1 MLNGNIRNIRSQPLS
16 FFTELKRRHVF
27 KVGIAYVV
35 VAWLILQVADTLLG
49 NLNLPEWTFRLI
61 LVLLT
66 IGFPLAIML
75 AWAYDLSPD
84 GIKRTLASDDKDTSQ
99 ASERPAP
106 DSRVSSAT
114 PPKASVAVLPFVN
127 MSGDKSNEYF
137 SDGLAEELL
146 NVLAKID
153 QLKVAARTSS
163 FHFKGQTGNVAEIAS
178 SLGVAT
184 VLEGSVRQSGS
195 RIRITAQL
203 ISATDGYHLWSETY
217 DRELDDIFK
226 VQDEIASSVA
236 AALKVKLLGQ
246 EGEKITAS
254 GTNDTAA
261 FQAYLRGMHYK
272 NQGSDKDAMRNAVR
286 AFENAIEL
294 DPQYAQAY
302 AGLASSWDLLTTNSF
317 IRFEEGI
324 PNIASSAARAI
335 ELGPDLADGYLVQGR
350 MLLHYKLDQ
359 QGARKAINMAMK
371 LNPGNSEVQVE
382 FARISCYFG
391 DVEASVSAANKALEL
406 DPVSKYAHYFLG
418 HVLYFGR
425 RYDEAIR
432 VFQDLL
438 RLDPVYPRPRYTM
451 GMCIFMK
458 GDAVRGLEEVANEPL
473 SWMQQSGSA
482 ILLHKLG
489 RHAEAEEFMRKLFL
503 ENDENYALYQLG
515 QIHAQWGEVDTALMY
530 LNKAHTFEDP
540 GLSQLLVDPLLD
552 PIRKDPRFDQMLIEL
567 GFK

>member
-1 MLNGNIRNIRSQPLS
+1 M
-16 FFTELKRRHVF
+16 
-27 KVGIAYVV
+27 
-35 VAWLILQVADTLLG
+35 ILQVVDTLLG
-49 NLNLPEWTFRLI
+49 NLEMPEWTFRLI
-61 LVLLT
+61 LILLV
-66 IGFPLAIML
+66 IGFPVAVFL
-75 AWAYDLSPD
+75 AWAYDLNPD
-84 GIKRTLASDDKDTSQ
+84 GVRRT
-99 ASERPAP
+99 
-106 DSRVSSAT
+106 SSADNGNAALESEPST
-114 PPKASVAVLPFVN
+114 PVATVRGRVPPEASIAVLPFIN

-163 FHFKGQTGNVAEIAS
+163 FHFRGETGNVADIAN

-184 VLEGSVRQSGS
+184 ILEGSVRRSGS

-203 ISATDGYHLWSETY
+203 ISAADGYHLWSETY
-217 DRELDDIFK
+217 DRELDDIFA

-236 AALKVKLLGQ
+236 TALKVKLLGQ
-246 EGEKITAS
+246 EGEQLNAN
-254 GTNDTAA
+254 GTSNTAA
-261 FQAYLRGMHYK
+261 FQAYLQGMHYK
-272 NQGSDKDAMRNAVR
+272 NQGSNEIAMQNAVS
-286 AFENAIEL
+286 AFEKAIEL

-302 AGLASSWDLLTTNSF
+302 AGLASSWDWLTTNSF
-317 IRFEEGI
+317 IRYEEGI
-324 PNIASSAARAI
+324 PNIEKSAARAM

-359 QGARKAINMAMK
+359 RGARKAINMAMK

-391 DVEASVSAANKALEL
+391 DVDASVSAANKALEL

-425 RYDEAIR
+425 RYDEAIK

-438 RLDPVYPRPRYTM
+438 KLDPVYPRPRYTM

-458 GDAVRGLEEVANEPL
+458 GDITSALQEVTNEPL
-473 SWMQQSGSA
+473 GWMQQSGSA

-489 RHAEAEEFMRKLFL
+489 RHAEAERYRRMLFV
-503 ENDENYALYQLG
+503 EGDENYALYQLG
-515 QIHAQWGEVDTALMY
+515 QIHAQWGDTDNALMY

-552 PIRKDPRFDQMLIEL
+552 PIREDPRFDQMLIEL

>member
-1 MLNGNIRNIRSQPLS
+1 MS
-16 FFTELKRRHVF
+16 FFSELRRRHVF
-27 KVGIAYVV
+27 KVGISYIVV
-35 VAWLILQVADTLLG
+35 GWLILQVVDVLLG
-49 NLNLPEWTFRLI
+49 NLDMPAWTFRLI
-61 LVLLT
+61 LVLLL
-66 IGFPLAIML
+66 IGFPVAIML

-84 GIKRTLASDDKDTSQ
+84 GIKRTSASDDNS
-99 ASERPAP
+99 ASNESERSAP
-106 DSRVSSAT
+106 DSRVSGPT

-127 MSGDKSNEYF
+127 MSGDKDNEYF

-163 FHFKGQTGNVAEIAS
+163 FHFKGETGNVADIAK

-203 ISATDGYHLWSETY
+203 ISAADGYHLWSETY
-217 DRELDDIFK
+217 DRELDDIFA
-226 VQDEIASSVA
+226 VQDEIALSVA

-246 EGEKITAS
+246 EGEQINAN
-254 GTNDTAA
+254 GTNNTAA
-261 FQAYLRGMHYK
+261 FQAYLQGMHYK
-272 NQGSDKDAMRNAVR
+272 NQGSNKAAMQNAVS
-286 AFENAIEL
+286 AFETAIQL
-294 DPQYAQAY
+294 DPLYAQAY
-302 AGLASSWDLLTTNSF
+302 AGLASSWDWLTTNSF
-317 IRFEEGI
+317 IRYEEGI
-324 PNIASSAARAI
+324 PNIEKSAARAI
-335 ELGPDLADGYLVQGR
+335 ELGPNLADGYLVLGR

-359 QGARKAINMAMK
+359 QGARKAINRAMK

-391 DVEASVSAANKALEL
+391 DVDASVSAANKALEL

-425 RYDEAIR
+425 RYDEAIQ

-438 RLDPVYPRPRYTM
+438 RLDPDYPRPRYTM
-451 GMCIFMK
+451 GMCMFMK
-458 GDAVRGLEEVANEPL
+458 GDAAAALKEVLNEPL

-489 RHAEAEEFMRKLFL
+489 RHAEAEEFMRKLFVA
-503 ENDENYALYQLG
+503 NDENYALYQLG
-515 QIHAQWGEVDTALMY
+515 QIHSQWGDADTALMY
-530 LNKAHTFEDP
+530 LNKAHSFEDP

-552 PIRKDPRFDQMLIEL
+552 PLREDPRFEQILIEL

>member
-1 MLNGNIRNIRSQPLS
+1 LILFN
-16 FFTELKRRHVF
+16 ELKRRHVF

-35 VAWLILQVADTLLG
+35 VAWLILQIADILLG
-49 NLNLPEWTFRLI
+49 NLDVPEWTFRLI
-61 LVLLT
+61 LVFLV
-66 IGFPLAIML
+66 IGFPVAIMF
-75 AWAYDLSPD
+75 AWAYDLTPD
-84 GIKRTLASDDKDTSQ
+84 GIKRTAASDDEDTSHESEQ
-99 ASERPAP
+99 AAP
-106 DSRVSSAT
+106 DSRVSSPT

-146 NVLAKID
+146 NVLSKIE

-163 FHFKGQTGNVAEIAS
+163 FHFKGETGNVAEIAN
-178 SLGVAT
+178 SLDVASI
-184 VLEGSVRQSGS
+184 LEGSVRQSGS

-203 ISATDGYHLWSETY
+203 ISAADGYHLWSETY
-217 DRELDDIFK
+217 DRELDDIFA
-226 VQDEIASSVA
+226 VQDEIAFSVA

-246 EGEKITAS
+246 EGEQINAN
-254 GTNDTAA
+254 GTNSTAA
-261 FQAYLRGMHYK
+261 FQAYLQGMHYK
-272 NQGSDKDAMRNAVR
+272 NQGSDKVAMQNAVS
-286 AFENAIEL
+286 AFEKAIEL
-294 DPQYAQAY
+294 DPEYAQAY
-302 AGLASSWDLLTTNSF
+302 AGLASSWDWLTTNSF
-317 IRFEEGI
+317 IRFEDGI
-324 PNIASSAARAI
+324 PHIESSAARAI
-335 ELGPDLADGYLVQGR
+335 KLGPDLADGYLVLGR

-406 DPVSKYAHYFLG
+406 DPVSKFAHYFLG

-425 RYDEAIR
+425 RYDEAIQ

-451 GMCIFMK
+451 GMCMLMK
-458 GDAVRGLEEVANEPL
+458 GDAATALEEVANEPL
-473 SWMQQSGSA
+473 NWMKQSGSA

-489 RHAEAEEFMRKLFL
+489 RHTEAEEFAGTLTKTS
-503 ENDENYALYQLG
+503 DENYALYQLG
-515 QIHAQWGEVDTALMY
+515 QIYAQWGDVDTALMY

-552 PIRKDPRFDQMLIEL
+552 PIREDPRFDQMLIEL
-567 GFK
+567 GFR